1 MWNKT
6 PEEQPA
12 PKPAAPRL
20 ATPTPLQAAP
30 TPTAQPSRGGT
41 MGPSMTVKG
50 EVYSREELYVDGEI
64 QGSIELQH
72 RLTVGPNGK
81 IRATIKAREVVLHG
95 SIQGNVQA
103 VEKIIIREKGS
114 LVGDIKTAGIVIE
127 DGAYFKGSIDITKVD
142 SAKEAKEA
150 APQPVMARAA
160 EKAS

>member
-30 TPTAQPSRGGT
+30 TAAAQPGRGGT

-72 RLTVGPNGK
+72 RLTMGTNGK
-81 IRATIKAREVVLHG
+81 ILPTVNAGDVQLHG
-95 SIQGNVQA
+95 TIQSDVHEGWQ
-103 VEKIIIREKGS
+103 IRIPG
-114 LVGDIKTAGIVIE
+114 
-127 DGAYFKGSIDITKVD
+127 
-142 SAKEAKEA
+142 
-150 APQPVMARAA
+150 
-160 EKAS
+160 